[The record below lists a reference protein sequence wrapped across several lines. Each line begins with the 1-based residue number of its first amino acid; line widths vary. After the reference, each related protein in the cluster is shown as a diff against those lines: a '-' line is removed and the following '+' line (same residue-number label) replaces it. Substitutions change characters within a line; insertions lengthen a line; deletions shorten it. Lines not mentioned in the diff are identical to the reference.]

1 MCLRYE
7 KYHTIVLKRNV
18 LHDLYKSI
26 TNISI
31 HFLSDISMVNMKI
44 WLYSTIKKKPKFP
57 HNRRLNLYFIVCI
70 YFLKTK
76 MLFALG
82 YYLWLSQ
89 KMSFKKK

>member
-1 MCLRYE
+1 MFY
-7 KYHTIVLKRNV
+7 KIQNLKP
-18 LHDLYKSI
+18 LYIHNTI

-44 WLYSTIKKKPKFP
+44 WLYSTIEKKTKAP
-57 HNRRLNLYFIVCI
+57 HNRCLNLYFIVCI